1 MSMSAPFCEINC
13 QLNGTPSTGWLK
25 SRCKDSSGRG
35 VGLEAKIKPKPMCL
49 SVAAG
54 SHEFIEVRP
63 QLVLGRR
70 IAAVLER
77 RIKSIELGLVG
88 LVVGQIGQSSRAKAA
103 ARLQENLSTPEMT
116 EHSQLK
122 FSASEKSGR
131 DIAARACSV
140 VGPHRHAGAPNRNG
154 ARLWRAQTAKA
165 ASSDCAKSAHPPSA
179 PIFRRVGFP
188 PFFGNDSK
196 REQGLIIERTR
207 TQGLLREYLRRREVA
222 VCPGQFVQGEDI

>member
-1 MSMSAPFCEINC
+1 
-13 QLNGTPSTGWLK
+13 
-25 SRCKDSSGRG
+25 
-35 VGLEAKIKPKPMCL
+35 MCL

-88 LVVGQIGQSSRAKAA
+88 LVVGKIGQKVHAPRRRYDCEK
-103 ARLQENLSTPEMT
+103 ENLSTPEKT

-154 ARLWRAQTAKA
+154 ARLWRARKQPKLRRRIA
-165 ASSDCAKSAHPPSA
+165 PSPRTRLLHQYFGA
-179 PIFRRVGFP
+179 LVS

-207 TQGLLREYLRRREVA
+207 TQGLLREYLRRREL
-222 VCPGQFVQGEDI
+222 PLPRSIRSGRGHLTPRIFHQGPTSRPHRAMTLTS